1 MRVRFQ
7 ILAVP
12 VIAAL
17 LFGVG
22 AASPATAK
30 TARVINIAMSSYKFE
45 PNLFFVNEGDT
56 VVLQLENID
65 KQRPHAF
72 NSPYL
77 SQVNFTVSGQFVQ
90 GVTPD
95 GTKYVRLEPGQKAEI
110 TFVAQGRGQYGFI
123 CSLAGAGYSVAGRV
137 PSGDEVDRRNV
148 RSRGP
153 AAVAGREDRVPGR
166 PNHI

>member
-123 CSLAGAGYSVAGRV
+123 CSLAGAGFNHAARGQTGAFVVWPAGYH
-137 PSGDEVDRRNV
+137 PTTK
-148 RSRGP
+148 
-153 AAVAGREDRVPGR
+153 
-166 PNHI
+166 